1 MPTVD
6 AISELR
12 HAIQLVLPEA
22 ALLATMCLMF
32 FAAPFMVSDRGEAS
46 PGLRHRWGW
55 LSLIGLSAAIYLWW
69 VSSPQ
74 PVGYG
79 PFRLDG
85 FAWFV
90 KGLSLIT
97 GVVLVLVNWNQA
109 DDARS
114 GENQACLLAI
124 IAGVSLTA
132 MANDLVTLFLALEL
146 ISIPTYLFLLLPR
159 RDAPAQEATIKYFL
173 LSAFSSGFL
182 LFGLSYLYGITG
194 TTNLHAIYDALNAH
208 AGEQLPVVLGIA
220 TIMLIAGI
228 GFRLTAVPF
237 HFYAPDVFQGAPNS
251 AAAMLAFVPKIA
263 GFVALYRLLAVTAV
277 QGEWTLAHL
286 SEPLLWWLAV
296 ITMFIGNL
304 LALLQTDIRRM
315 LAFSS
320 VSHAGYMLVGFIVGE
335 QGTATISGF
344 DALLFYLAVYGA
356 MTVGAFAC
364 LGALGTADRRVSS
377 LNDLAGLSRTRPAIA
392 LALALFMFS
401 LTGLPPTAGFL
412 GKLNL
417 FLAAWS
423 AGTESGQWLAI
434 WLAVNAAIGAW
445 YYLRVIREMYL
456 SEPTY
461 EVPEST
467 PAPSVVAMGLCT
479 AATLGLFFV
488 PAILWDVIQRI

>member
-1 MPTVD
+1 
-6 AISELR
+6 
-12 HAIQLVLPEA
+12 
-22 ALLATMCLMF
+22 
-32 FAAPFMVSDRGEAS
+32 
-46 PGLRHRWGW
+46 
-55 LSLIGLSAAIYLWW
+55 
-69 VSSPQ
+69 
-74 PVGYG
+74 
-79 PFRLDG
+79 
-85 FAWFV
+85 
-90 KGLSLIT
+90 
-97 GVVLVLVNWNQA
+97 
-109 DDARS
+109 
-114 GENQACLLAI
+114 
-124 IAGVSLTA
+124 
-132 MANDLVTLFLALEL
+132 
-146 ISIPTYLFLLLPR
+146 
-159 RDAPAQEATIKYFL
+159 
-173 LSAFSSGFL
+173 
-182 LFGLSYLYGITG
+182 
-194 TTNLHAIYDALNAH
+194 
-208 AGEQLPVVLGIA
+208 
-220 TIMLIAGI
+220 
-228 GFRLTAVPF
+228 
-237 HFYAPDVFQGAPNS
+237 
-251 AAAMLAFVPKIA
+251 VPKIA

-304 LALLQTDIRRM
+304 LALLQTDVRRM

-320 VSHAGYMLVGFIVGE
+320 VSHAGYMLVGFIMGE
-335 QGTATISGF
+335 QGTTTISGF

-364 LGALGTADRRVSS
+364 LGALGTTDRRVSS

-392 LALALFMFS
+392 LALAIFMFS

-461 EVPEST
+461 AVPEST